1 VKAAV
6 LHAYD
11 ESLMVEDVPVPE
23 VSGPSD
29 VIVRIGGAGLC
40 RTDLH
45 IIEGVWKEKVDVQLP
60 YILGHENA
68 GWVEDVGPNVR
79 SVKPGDAVI
88 VHPVI
93 TCGLCRACR
102 AGEDMHC
109 TALAFPGI
117 TQNGGFAEYLHTGE
131 RAVIPLL
138 EGLEPKAI
146 APYADA
152 GITAY
157 RAAKRAAGGLYPG
170 TRCAVI
176 GVGGLGHI
184 AVQVLR
190 ALCPVE
196 VIAVDRN
203 PGALDLAGR
212 LGAEYLV
219 NAADADPVEQVKEL
233 TGGEGAE
240 AVIDFVG
247 EGSAIPQAIGMLR
260 KGGTYWVVG
269 YGGMIEVPAIDMI
282 FSEIAVVGSLVGNYN
297 ELAELMTLAGQGK
310 VHLEASEYRL
320 DDINGA
326 IHDLESGMLRGRGV
340 IIP

>member
-1 VKAAV
+1 MKAAV
-6 LHAYD
+6 LPAYD
-11 ESLMVEDVPVPE
+11 AELLLEDVPAPE
-23 VSGPSD
+23 VQGAGD

-45 IIEGVWKEKVDVQLP
+45 IIEGVWKEKVEVELP

-68 GWVEDVGPNVR
+68 GWVEDVGPGVTTI
-79 SVKPGDAVI
+79 KPGDAVI

-109 TALAFPGI
+109 VDLQFPGI
-117 TQNGGFAEYLHTGE
+117 TQNGGFAEYLRTGE
-131 RAVIPLL
+131 RAVIKLP
-138 EGLEPKAI
+138 EGLEPRAI

-157 RAAKRAAGGLYPG
+157 RAAKRAAKHLYPG
-170 TRCAVI
+170 TRTAII

-190 ALCPVE
+190 ELCATE
-196 VIAVDRN
+196 IIAVDRN
-203 PGALDLAGR
+203 PAALELASGWGAH
-212 LGAEYLV
+212 YLV
-219 NAADADPVEQVKEL
+219 NGSNGDAVEQVREL
-233 TGGEGAE
+233 TDGQGVE

-247 EGSAIPQAIGMLR
+247 EGSAIKESLGMLK

-269 YGGMIEVPAIDMI
+269 YGGRVEVAAIDMV

-297 ELAELMTLAGQGK
+297 ELVELMIMAGQGRINL
-310 VHLEASEYRL
+310 HAAEYRL
-320 DDINGA
+320 DDINTA
-326 IHDLESGMLRGRGV
+326 IHDLHHGQIQGRGV